1 MKKNML
7 IAALSL
13 AVLSALLF
21 KPAPA
26 PALRMGQPLTL
37 DGTQYVAQVYFAGGY
52 GAIAFDSKTSMEQF
66 ARLPGVEVIRKADP
80 ISTARSEVVAEA
92 QE

>member
-1 MKKNML
+1 MKKRL
-7 IAALSL
+7 IQAALCL
-13 AVLSALLF
+13 AAFLAAWILR
-21 KPAPA
+21 A

-66 ARLPGVEVIRKADP
+66 ARLPGVEVVKKAAPIR
-80 ISTARSEVVAEA
+80 TARSEVVVEA
-92 QE
+92 VK